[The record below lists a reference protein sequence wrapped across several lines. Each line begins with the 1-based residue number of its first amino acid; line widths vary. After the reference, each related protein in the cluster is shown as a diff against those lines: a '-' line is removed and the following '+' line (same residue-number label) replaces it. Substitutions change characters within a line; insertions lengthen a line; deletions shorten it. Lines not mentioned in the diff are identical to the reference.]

1 MTKFGPTL
9 RRTFAF
15 TVALG
20 VALPSTALRAQTA
33 ATAAPAE
40 PPAAE
45 PSAPQLPLAES
56 LTGDAKGEYESGKL
70 LFEHGDYAAA
80 AVKFQHAYDL
90 AKDPRLLWNVAA
102 AEKQLRHYARVEVL
116 LTQYLDESGPTLPE
130 ADKTNALDLLA
141 TIKAFIAD
149 LTLSVNEP
157 GATVSVDGVQAG
169 TTPLTKPLRVDI
181 GERKILVTKSGFQ
194 DFAATRTFV
203 GGAGEALEVTLARVV
218 HEGRLRISAPAG
230 ASVRVDGKLMGLGE
244 WEGRLASGTHSID
257 VSADKKQPWRSDSV
271 VRDGQLTTVV
281 VSLQDVSK
289 EEATGIPTWLWI
301 AGGGVALAG
310 LGVGGYYLF
319 KAEDE
324 GPPPPVEGSWASVE
338 LSLSR

>member
-33 ATAAPAE
+33 APAAPAE

-102 AEKQLRHYARVEVL
+102 AEKQL
-116 LTQYLDESGPTLPE
+116 
-130 ADKTNALDLLA
+130 
-141 TIKAFIAD
+141 
-149 LTLSVNEP
+149 
-157 GATVSVDGVQAG
+157 
-169 TTPLTKPLRVDI
+169 
-181 GERKILVTKSGFQ
+181 
-194 DFAATRTFV
+194 
-203 GGAGEALEVTLARVV
+203 
-218 HEGRLRISAPAG
+218 
-230 ASVRVDGKLMGLGE
+230 
-244 WEGRLASGTHSID
+244 
-257 VSADKKQPWRSDSV
+257 
-271 VRDGQLTTVV
+271 
-281 VSLQDVSK
+281 
-289 EEATGIPTWLWI
+289 
-301 AGGGVALAG
+301 
-310 LGVGGYYLF
+310 
-319 KAEDE
+319 
-324 GPPPPVEGSWASVE
+324 
-338 LSLSR
+338 